1 MSKFPERDILYGRFH
16 IRLFHVYSPSVW
28 CSGVLGGEVERDGGL
43 RSKGGQTQPGYANGA
58 QWYIRAPSSAA

>member
-1 MSKFPERDILYGRFH
+1 MVVFIFDYFTIL
-16 IRLFHVYSPSVW
+16 PSVW